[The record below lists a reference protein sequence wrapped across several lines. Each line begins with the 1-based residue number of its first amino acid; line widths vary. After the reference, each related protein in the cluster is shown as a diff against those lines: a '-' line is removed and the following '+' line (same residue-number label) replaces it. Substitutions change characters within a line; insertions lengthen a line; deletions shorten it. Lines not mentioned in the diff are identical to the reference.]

1 MNTIYWIVEYDST
14 LLECFLCSIF
24 CGTFIED
31 TDLKRN
37 LQRRFIISGVMSII
51 MLFINNI
58 ELYSPVTVVLGV
70 VLLGLTINS
79 IYDIF

>member
-1 MNTIYWIVEYDST
+1 MNTIYWLVEYGST

-37 LQRRFIISGVMSII
+37 FQRRLIISTVMSVI
-51 MLFINNI
+51 MLLINNI
-58 ELYSPVTVVLGV
+58 ELYSPVCSWCG
-70 VLLGLTINS
+70 IIRIYS
-79 IYDIF
+79 IHDIF